1 MAQTIFGAEYAV
13 TVLNRAFNNGSPGN
27 PVFKNQVKTAG
38 DSEATQHAFA
48 ANFAK
53 SFVNVSDADL
63 AKQVLTNLGVLP
75 SSVAEVQALEGA
87 LADVFGTVSKEDRGI
102 VVLQLGTILSGL
114 ETATGDLAVYAPA
127 AKAWNVEVERGYNYS
142 SDEDNTLPQTGD
154 FDAGAVTLTRETDVA
169 TSSVFNGY
177 LDYNKYTGQDEGT
190 LTTGDRLTGTDGD
203 SDILFAQIS
212 AHNDGAR
219 PTLNGIEIIS
229 IDAKAGMVGLDLSDT
244 KGAKTL
250 VNKGSHQAATLTFD
264 NVGNVVGVQVEST
277 SADTVVN
284 FTAPALAGTSD
295 NVDLTLNGV
304 GIPADRPNV
313 TLAGGN
319 IESLTITSTGAANQL
334 TNIASTGTKTVT
346 ISGDQ
351 ALRATLTAATITT
364 LDASA
369 ATGKLNLTVA
379 ASGGNDQT
387 ITLGSADDNVTV
399 AGLTAKDT
407 ITGGEGTDRVTLAD
421 AGTNEATKMVGVEQI
436 GVTANNTDINLV
448 NAADVNLIAVKEVA
462 GGITV
467 NNVTAA
473 RSGLTFAFEGEG
485 GAANENGKD
494 ALFGNV
500 KFNLANATGKSDV
513 INFTFGNAGVE
524 MAKDAVV
531 NIGTLNNSGNN
542 VETLNFTFSDLV
554 ASNTV
559 TINDIDAGAATALNT
574 LNFTSNS
581 KVVVNNVADQKAL
594 TKVDATGVKA
604 GFVATFGAGGNDQLG
619 AAADVSILLGGSGKN
634 NVTAV
639 HSSATANAGTT
650 SKVLTLDGSAGTGV
664 QTLTLTNNDGNNNL
678 AAAFGYSGVVRGGSG
693 GDTINVTAVA
703 DAGTLVAGGAGIDT
717 INLAGAGMKM
727 LQLSLGD
734 TGSTVASADTVNG
747 FNAAGD
753 MIDLRNFGFDVG
765 LQGVQAAGALLDGT
779 ANEFNGNAVAVA
791 ASGGNAVVYV
801 DTNGDDRLTDGDL
814 VIVLNA
820 VAAANITNAD
830 VIWF

>member
-38 DSEATQHAFA
+38 DAEATQYAFA

-53 SFVNVSDADL
+53 SFVNVSNADL

-75 SSVAEVQALEGA
+75 SDVAEVQALESA
-87 LADVFGTVSKEDRGI
+87 LADVFGTVSTEDRGI

-154 FDAGAVTLTRETDVA
+154 FDTSAVTLTRETDVA

-177 LDYNKYTGQDEGT
+177 LDYNKYTGQDEQT
-190 LTTGDRLTGTDGD
+190 LTTADRLTGTDGD
-203 SDILFAQIS
+203 SDILFAQLT
-212 AHNDGAR
+212 GTAR

-229 IDAKAGMVGLDLSDT
+229 IDAKANAVNLDLSDT

-250 VNKGSHQAATLTFD
+250 VNKGSHEAAGLTFNNTNNLVD
-264 NVGNVVGVQVEST
+264 VQVENT
-277 SADTVVN
+277 SSDTTVN
-284 FTAPALAGTSD
+284 FVPTAVAGTSD
-295 NVDLTLNGV
+295 NVNVLLNGV
-304 GIPADRPNV
+304 GVKSDLANV
-313 TLAGGN
+313 SLTGGN
-319 IESLTITSTGAANQL
+319 IESLTITTSGAASLLAQIASAGTKSVTIKGDQDLRVDAFTSTG
-334 TNIASTGTKTVT
+334 
-346 ISGDQ
+346 
-351 ALRATLTAATITT
+351 ITT
-364 LDASA
+364 VDASE
-369 ATGKLNLTVA
+369 ATGKLRLNVA
-379 ASGGNDQT
+379 ASGAEDQT

-407 ITGGEGTDRVTLAD
+407 ITGGDGTDRVTLAD
-421 AGTNEATKMVGVEQI
+421 AGTNEAVKLVGVEQI
-436 GVTANNTDINLV
+436 GVTANNTNINLV

-467 NNVTAA
+467 QNVTAA

-485 GAANENGKD
+485 GAAAVDGKD
-494 ALFGNV
+494 ANFGDV

-559 TINDIDAGAATALNT
+559 NIADINAGAATALNT

-581 KVVVNNVADQKAL
+581 KVVASNVDDLKAL

-604 GFVATFGAGGNDQLG
+604 GFVATFGTGAVDQLG
-619 AAADVSILLGGSGKN
+619 AAADVSILLGGAGKN
-634 NVTAV
+634 NVTAF
-639 HSSATANAGTT
+639 HSESSAGTAATT
-650 SKVLTLDGSAGTGV
+650 NKTLTLDGSAGTGV
-664 QTLTLTNNDGNNNL
+664 QTLTLTNNDANTGL
-678 AAAFGYSGVVRGGSG
+678 AAVFGYSSVVRGGSG
-693 GDTINVTAVA
+693 GDTINVTAA
-703 DAGTLVAGGAGIDT
+703 ANAGTLVAGGAGIDT
-717 INLAGAGMKM
+717 INLAGAGMKL

-734 TGSTVASADTVNG
+734 TGATVASADTVNG

-814 VIVLNA
+814 VIVLNG